1 MPRNANNMIVPGNSY
16 MLLYYDGEWKEHKV
30 LRAEH
35 QYLDFENVPVYMV
48 LLFLS
53 SDCNEGIG
61 FV

>member
-1 MPRNANNMIVPGNSY
+1 MYASLMKGDS
-16 MLLYYDGEWKEHKV
+16 
-30 LRAEH
+30 
-35 QYLDFENVPVYMV
+35 DFENVPVYMV